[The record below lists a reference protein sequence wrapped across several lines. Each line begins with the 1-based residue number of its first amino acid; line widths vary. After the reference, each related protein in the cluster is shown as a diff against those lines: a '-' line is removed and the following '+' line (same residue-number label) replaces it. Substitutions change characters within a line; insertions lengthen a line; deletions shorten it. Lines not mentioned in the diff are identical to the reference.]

1 MKWVNGN
8 TSAHLKVD
16 LKTYNFTI
24 KHTMEYWDAFFKSSV
39 R

>member
-1 MKWVNGN
+1 MESAENDGIDMKWVNGN

-24 KHTMEYWDAFFKSSV
+24 KHTMEY
-39 R
+39 